1 MQQEY
6 VTRQEFAEVLQRID
20 ERLARMEANQARME
34 TNQARMEANQARL
47 EKNQETMIGTLN
59 ELSDAYREQQ
69 VQLRDHENRIDRL
82 ERGSV
87 K

>member
-20 ERLARMEANQARME
+20 ERLARME
-34 TNQARMEANQARL
+34 TNQARMEKNQARM